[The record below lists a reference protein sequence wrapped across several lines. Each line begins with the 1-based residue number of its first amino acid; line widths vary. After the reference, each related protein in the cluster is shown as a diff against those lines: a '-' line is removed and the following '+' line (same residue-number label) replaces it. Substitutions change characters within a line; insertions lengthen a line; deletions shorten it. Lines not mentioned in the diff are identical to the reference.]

1 MYYACLLRTIKST
14 SKKCPVAACCHAP
27 RWDEELKN
35 PDITELKDRHPATG
49 GYVYGTNDP
58 NVDRVNPAFPD
69 PPATE
74 FRSLNLI

>member
-1 MYYACLLRTIKST
+1 MLVVVTRRDGVRT
-14 SKKCPVAACCHAP
+14 
-27 RWDEELKN
+27 KN

-69 PPATE
+69 PPATK
-74 FRSLNLI
+74 FRSLSLIWCQSLS